1 MAAPQSLPLSSGVPS
16 SKPETLTDFVLFSEG
31 EDSIYY
37 DHRQTSFIH
46 QNNPPFHQQPI
57 HSDNYI
63 TSSTSRV
70 EVVDSWGGMLGHQ
83 SSMDNLHSQQ
93 QQQQQQQEAKSFY
106 TMELP
111 PASSA
116 SSFNG
121 YPTAYA
127 YNVSDIPSPI
137 AFTEDPSMPPA
148 PGVLV
153 HPPTFHFPS
162 HLPQEDYR
170 QSPFPSPATS
180 AGGWDGHSSVASG
193 VSVSEAG
200 SNSPY
205 LNDDHSL
212 FNPAYATGTYLAQ
225 IPITFLWQLLTSA
238 TDNINPSLISI
249 PSPAQQNED
258 APASASS
265 FGSPSWHSAQS
276 PPPISNPP
284 SPVFGKAPKAPGSIG
299 RLSPFPVRAAP
310 YPSRRQSV
318 SSQGSRKSH
327 GSPSG
332 PGNNLEWHEE
342 LHAVQADVLSEEQM
356 RRAASVESHR
366 SRGNRAPSSSASVP
380 SSHSGVGSV
389 GKDTVCPECNKS
401 FRDLRAHQLTHQLE
415 RPVKCPIATCEY
427 SKKGFARKYDC
438 QRHTL
443 THYKGTMVC
452 GFCPGSGSAV
462 EKSFNRADVFKRH
475 LMSVHNVEQTP
486 PNGRKKIGS
495 KQGSVNASPTDA
507 ERYSGAF
514 ITGKCS
520 ICAVTFATAQQF
532 YEHLDECVQLKV
544 VQEEPAAAFNEM
556 NLGSVKLEDMEPSF
570 SVSSNKHGRR
580 SNKPEDD
587 DEEEEGDEEEDLPEE
602 GEDGADDGKDETFTP
617 SGRKSNGKL
626 GRNGSRRAT
635 RGGAKK
641 AVSGN
646 GSGGS
651 RQR

>member
-1 MAAPQSLPLSSGVPS
+1 
-16 SKPETLTDFVLFSEG
+16 
-31 EDSIYY
+31 
-37 DHRQTSFIH
+37 
-46 QNNPPFHQQPI
+46 
-57 HSDNYI
+57 
-63 TSSTSRV
+63 
-70 EVVDSWGGMLGHQ
+70 MLENQ
-83 SSMDNLHSQQ
+83 SSMDSLQSRQH
-93 QQQQQQQEAKSFY
+93 EVIGKPFY
-106 TMELP
+106 AMDLP

-116 SSFNG
+116 SSFNS
-121 YPTAYA
+121 YPTAYP
-127 YNVSDIPSPI
+127 YNVSDITSPVT
-137 AFTEDPSMPPA
+137 FTDDPSMPPA

-162 HLPQEDYR
+162 HLPQEEYR
-170 QSPFPSPATS
+170 QSAFPSPATS

-193 VSVSEAG
+193 ISGSEAG

-212 FNPAYATGTYLAQ
+212 YNPAYTTGMNLAQ
-225 IPITFLWQLLTSA
+225 PPLWQLLT
-238 TDNINPSLISI
+238 TTIDNINPSLISI
-249 PSPAQQNED
+249 PSPTQQNED
-258 APASASS
+258 APASTSS

-276 PPPISNPP
+276 PPPNSNPS
-284 SPVFGKAPKAPGSIG
+284 SPVFGKAPKPSGSVG
-299 RLSPFPVRAAP
+299 RLSPFPTRAAP
-310 YPSRRQSV
+310 YPSRRPSV
-318 SSQGSRKSH
+318 SSQGSRRSH

-332 PGNNLEWHEE
+332 SGNNLEWFEDINT
-342 LHAVQADVLSEEQM
+342 VQGEILAEQQM
-356 RRAASVESHR
+356 KRAASVESHR
-366 SRGNRAPSSSASVP
+366 SRGGRAPSSSASVP
-380 SSHSGVGSV
+380 SSHSGVGST

-507 ERYSGAF
+507 ERYSGTY

-520 ICAVTFATAQQF
+520 ICSVTFATAQQF

-544 VQEEPAAAFNEM
+544 VQEEPAAAFNER
-556 NLGSVKLEDMEPSF
+556 NLDSVKLEDMEPTLSTTP
-570 SVSSNKHGRR
+570 SKGKR
-580 SNKPEDD
+580 SNKQSEE
-587 DEEEEGDEEEDLPEE
+587 DEEEEEAEEDEDPTEE
-602 GEDGADDGKDETFTP
+602 GDDGAEDGKDETFTP
-617 SGRKSNGKL
+617 SGRKSVGKL
-626 GRNGSRRAT
+626 GRTGSRRAT
-635 RGGAKK
+635 RGGTKK

-646 GSGGS
+646 GSGGA
-651 RQR
+651 RPR